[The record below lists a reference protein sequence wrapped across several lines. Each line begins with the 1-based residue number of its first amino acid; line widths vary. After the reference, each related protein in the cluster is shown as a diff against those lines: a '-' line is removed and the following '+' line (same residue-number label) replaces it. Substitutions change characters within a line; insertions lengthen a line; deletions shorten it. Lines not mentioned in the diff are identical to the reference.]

1 MGALG
6 TVLLLGGCTT
16 GPTPTDDAGPFLGL
30 ALAGGFSTYNP
41 STVAGAAG
49 AGPEALARVLPGFS
63 YTGPAGTTVSDT
75 DVGTA
80 TELSPEPL
88 TVRYTFAAAAVWSDG
103 EPAGCADLVLAR
115 LAHSGARGFSA
126 ASTVGYTDIA
136 GVACTAGDRS
146 ATVTFAAGR
155 ADPHWRSLFGA
166 GDLMPAHVA
175 ERATG
180 VTDVVAAVR
189 DGNTGA
195 LAKLAT
201 FWSTG
206 WDLTPGALD
215 PALLP
220 ALGPYRVDTLGADGI
235 LSLVV
240 NERWWGTAP
249 GVGRLLVHLDDP
261 DPAALLASGA
271 VQVTDLPSSP
281 ELVSALGAVVGV
293 QVATRTTTTAEQL
306 VLDLRGTF
314 ANPALRTALAQC
326 LPRAGLLAQQVP
338 PTDPGTTGP
347 GSTGPAATAPGTTVL
362 DTRLTLPGRPD
373 SPPAPQVVARDL
385 ARATST
391 VSGLGRAGTVVRIG
405 YHSPDPVR
413 ARTVELVAQACAP
426 AGFTVTDASSPGS
439 TPADLGAG
447 AVDAVLGSSSSSPSP
462 AARGASLRTG
472 AAADTSGYSNARV
485 DTVLDALAVTTSLE
499 AGVALCTEAEALL
512 WADLPTVPL
521 HLQQRTTAVTAA
533 VTGVVPTPATVG
545 VGWNVDRWVA
555 AG

>member
-1 MGALG
+1 MRARWALG
-6 TVLLLGGCTT
+6 GVLGTALLLGGCTT

-30 ALAGGFSTYNP
+30 ALAGGVTTYNP

-63 YTGPAGTTVSDT
+63 YTGPAGTPVSDT

-88 TVRYTFAAAAVWSDG
+88 TLRYTFDDAAVWSDG
-103 EPAGCADLVLAR
+103 VPAGCADLVLAR
-115 LAHSGARGFSA
+115 LAHSGANGFSA
-126 ASTVGYTDIA
+126 ASTVGYADIA
-136 GVACTAGDRS
+136 EVACAAGDRS
-146 ATVTFAAGR
+146 ATVTFAPGR
-155 ADPHWRSLFGA
+155 ADPDWRSLFGA

-180 VTDVVAAVR
+180 VADVVAAVR
-189 DGNTGA
+189 DQHTAA
-195 LAKLAT
+195 LARLAT

-215 PALLP
+215 QALLP

-235 LSLVV
+235 LGLVA

-249 GVGRLLVHLDDP
+249 GVGRLQVHLDDQ

-271 VQVTDLPSSP
+271 VQVADLPSSP
-281 ELVSALGAVVGV
+281 ELVSALGAVVGA

-326 LPRAGLLAQQVP
+326 LPRAGLLAQQVTP
-338 PTDPGTTGP
+338 ADPGPTDPGP
-347 GSTGPAATAPGTTVL
+347 TVL

-373 SPPAPQVVARDL
+373 SPRGPRVVAQHV
-385 ARATST
+385 AAAAAT

-405 YHSPDPVR
+405 YHAPDPVR
-413 ARTVELVAQACAP
+413 ARTVELVARACAP
-426 AGFTVTDASSPGS
+426 AGFTVTDAGSPGS
-439 TPADLGAG
+439 APTDLGAG
-447 AVDAVLGSSSSSPSP
+447 SVDAVLGSSPASTSP
-462 AARGASLRTG
+462 AVRGASLRTG
-472 AAADTSGYSNARV
+472 AAADTGGYSDARV
-485 DTVLDALAVTTSLE
+485 DQVLDALTVTTSVE
-499 AGVALCTEAEALL
+499 DGVALCTEAEALL

-533 VTGVVPTPATVG
+533 VTGVVPTPAAVG